1 MKKKIHIIL
10 PNLVAG
16 GAEKVMLLL
25 ARQFATNNFD
35 VLFIVRR
42 LTEKGF
48 QEVIEQEFEVINL
61 NAKKVRHFPLALKR
75 KYKTI
80 QKPDIVIASLWP
92 LTFLTALTLKLTNKS
107 IKVICVEH
115 GSLKYQ
121 TRKKGKLHQLFLKWS
136 LKLTLVFCDKLVC
149 VSEGLKNEI
158 KELTNYK
165 KGKLISIPNPIEL
178 DSSEAKPDI
187 PNGLKTLL
195 KGHIF
200 LSVGRIKKV
209 KNIPLLLK
217 AFKKVSE
224 KIEATLIVL
233 GDGPDSNSLKN
244 LAKTLGIKDKV
255 HFLGFITDCKPY
267 YKIANTFV
275 LSSDSEGFG
284 NVIVEALAEGC
295 TVVSTN
301 CPYGPKEI
309 LDNGT
314 YGYLA
319 EVNNE
324 EDLAKTMLKSVTKPF
339 SKIVLKERSLTYLP
353 LSISQQYLAVFN
365 SIKK

>member
-10 PNLVAG
+10 PNLGAG

-25 ARQFATNNFD
+25 ARQFVANNFH

-48 QEVIEQEFEVINL
+48 QEVIEREFEVINL
-61 NAKKVRHFPLALKR
+61 NAKKVRHFPLALKN

-80 QKPDIVIASLWP
+80 QKPDLVIASLWP
-92 LTFLTALTLKLTNKS
+92 LTFLTALTLKFTNTT
-107 IKVICVEH
+107 IKVICIEH

-121 TRKKGKLHQLFLKWS
+121 TSKNGKLHQLFLKWS

-149 VSEGLKNEI
+149 VSQGLKDEI
-158 KELTNYK
+158 NELTNYNK
-165 KGKLISIPNPIEL
+165 SKLISIPNPIKL
-178 DSSEAKPDI
+178 DNSGANSDVI
-187 PNGLKTLL
+187 NGLEKQL
-195 KGHIF
+195 KGHVF
-200 LSVGRIKKV
+200 LFVGRLKKV

-217 AFKKVSE
+217 AFKKVTE
-224 KIEATLIVL
+224 KTDATLLIL
-233 GDGPDSNSLKN
+233 GDGSEFETLKK
-244 LAKTLGIKDKV
+244 LSVTLGIECNV
-255 HFLGFITDCKPY
+255 HFLGFINDCKPY

-319 EVNNE
+319 KVNNE
-324 EDLAKTMLKSVTKPF
+324 EDLAKTMLKSITNPF
-339 SKIVLKERSLTYLP
+339 PKVVSKERALYYKPSEIIKEYLHMIKF
-353 LSISQQYLAVFN
+353 LS
-365 SIKK
+365 